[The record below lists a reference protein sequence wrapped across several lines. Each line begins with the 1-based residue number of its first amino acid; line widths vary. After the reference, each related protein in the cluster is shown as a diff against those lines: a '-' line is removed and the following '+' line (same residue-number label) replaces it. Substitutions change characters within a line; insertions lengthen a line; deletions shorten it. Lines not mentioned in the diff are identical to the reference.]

1 MSQVLTFLAGQPIL
15 LLFIVVGL
23 GSAIGRLQLRGVG
36 LGAAAV
42 LFLSI
47 GLSAWAAHYG
57 IDMQITEALG
67 TLGLTLFTF
76 TVGIVSGATFF
87 ASLRRSL
94 GPILSMVGVLVVG
107 ALVAVG
113 MGRVLDLDA
122 PTVAGAFAGAVT
134 NTPAL
139 AAAQQAAGDPTSP
152 TVGYAV
158 TYLFGVIG
166 MLAAVYL
173 ALRHR
178 QQDSDTPPPLVN
190 RTIRVEVD
198 TAPGLRALEKEHA
211 DRITF
216 SRVRH
221 GEDSPIQAADERD
234 TLLIDDLV
242 LVVGPADEVE
252 AVTAEL
258 GHASS
263 HHLDLDRAYLDMR
276 RVTVS
281 APHVAGK
288 TIAELGL
295 AQRFGATA
303 SRVRRGDVDVVAA
316 DEVMLQLGDRVRV
329 IAPRARMGE
338 VSTFFGDSARG
349 LSDITPI
356 VLGVGMTLGI
366 LLGVVAFPVPGRVFS
381 IGSAAGTLLLG
392 LVLGRIGRVG
402 SVVTAMGYTAAQA
415 ISELGLL
422 LFLAQAGSRA
432 GSQIGVAFASGEWLR
447 ILVLGI
453 VVTSVVAV
461 GLYQVMRRVFHI
473 GGTQLSGV
481 IAGTQ
486 TQPAVLAFANGRT
499 GHDSRVALGYALVY
513 PAAMIVKILLGQVL
527 GGL

>member
-1 MSQVLTFLAGQPIL
+1 MSQVLAFLAGQPVL

-23 GSAIGRLQLRGVG
+23 GSGIGRVQVKGVG

-47 GLSAWAAHYG
+47 GMSAWAAHDG

-94 GPILSMVGVLVVG
+94 GPILSMVGVVLVG

-113 MGRVLDLDA
+113 LGHVLRLDA
-122 PTVAGAFAGAVT
+122 PTVAGAFAGALT

-158 TYLFGVIG
+158 TYLFGVVG
-166 MLAAVYL
+166 MLAAVHL

-178 QQDSDTPPPLVN
+178 EEDTDAPPPLTN
-190 RTIRVEVD
+190 RTIRVEVG
-198 TAPGLRALEKEHA
+198 TAPSIRALEKEHD

-221 GEDSPIQAADERD
+221 GEASPIQTADDRD
-234 TLLIDDLV
+234 TLLPDDLV
-242 LVVGPADEVE
+242 LVVGPADEIDT
-252 AVTAEL
+252 VTEEL

-263 HHLDLDRAYLDMR
+263 HHLEIDRAFLDMR

-281 APHVAGK
+281 APQVAGK
-288 TIAELGL
+288 TIGELGL
-295 AQRFGATA
+295 GQRFGATA
-303 SRVRRGDVDVVAA
+303 SRVRRGDVDVVAS
-316 DEVMLQLGDRVRV
+316 DDVMLQLGDRVRV
-329 IAPRARMGE
+329 IAPRARMSE
-338 VSTFFGDSARG
+338 VSAFFGDSARG
-349 LSDITPI
+349 MSDITPI

-366 LLGVVAFPVPGRVFS
+366 LLGAVAFPVPGRVFS
-381 IGSAAGTLLLG
+381 IGSAAGTLILG

-402 SVVTAMGYTAAQA
+402 SVVTAMPYPAAQA

-422 LFLAQAGSRA
+422 VFLAQAGSRA

-447 ILVLGI
+447 ILVLGV
-453 VVTSVVAV
+453 VVTAVVAV
-461 GLYQVMRRVFHI
+461 GLYQVMRRVFHV

-481 IAGTQ
+481 LGGAQ